1 MHPILAELDPQQ
13 QQVAMALGG
22 PVLVL
27 AGAGTGKTR
36 AITHRIAYACLSGQR
51 QAHNCLAVT
60 YTKRAA
66 GEMRERLV
74 GLGVPNVVVRTFHAA
89 ALSQL
94 RYFWPSAVEGPFPEV
109 LSSKARLVAQA
120 AGGLGLPTGTAMV
133 RDLSAEVEWA
143 GAKLVLPADYVQ
155 MARAEGRAELGS
167 GNARIDHADVAR
179 VLAAYHELK
188 TRANVLD
195 FEDILLTLLAIL
207 SERPDVADA
216 VRGAYQWFCVD
227 EYQDITPLQER
238 VLTAWLG
245 DRDDICV
252 VGDPNQTIYSF
263 AGADPES
270 LSRFLAKWQGATQV
284 RLDRCYRCS
293 PQVVA
298 AANSLS
304 AAVARSGTAP
314 VAPGIL
320 GLSLRSQCPP
330 GPVPEVFTAEN
341 DAQEAASVAQRIR
354 ALISGGARAR
364 DIAVLMRTNAA
375 SQAIESALAEAGI
388 PYMLRGGEQF
398 FSRPEVREAL
408 VRLRGAAA
416 VSGHRAQADPGSPD
430 THSQLRRSPGQ
441 PGGAPALPE
450 PLAARTAEVLSA
462 MGFDL
467 AAPAGGGVQRERW
480 ESLAAVVE
488 LAATMERAAAPQTR
502 SELGLAQLVAEL
514 ERRSELSL
522 APSPDGVTLASLH
535 AAKGLEWDHVFLVG
549 LSEGNIPISYA
560 NTPARVA
567 EELRL
572 LYVGVTRARIGL
584 TLSWAL
590 TYGASGR
597 SRTPSRFLSML
608 RRQRV
613 AEVGSAGDV
622 VRGDARSALPTRQG
636 RRKGLARC
644 RVCGAGLV
652 TGAERTVGRCRGC
665 PGSPN
670 EELLEELKAWRRRVA
685 DDRGVPVFV
694 VFTDVTLAAIAELAP
709 TDSESLLAIPGVG
722 PTKLQAYG
730 RDLIAILTDRQLQ
743 AG

>member
-1 MHPILAELDPQQ
+1 MHPILAELDQQQ
-13 QQVAMALGG
+13 QQVAVTLGG

-51 QAHNCLAVT
+51 QARNCLAVT

-74 GLGVPNVVVRTFHAA
+74 GLGVTGAVVRTFHAA

-94 RYFWPSAVEGPFPEV
+94 RYFWPSTVGGPFPEV
-109 LSSKARLVAQA
+109 LASKARMVAQA
-120 AGGLGLPTGTAMV
+120 ASGLGLPTGTAMV

-143 GAKLVLPADYVQ
+143 GAKLVLPADYVAV
-155 MARAEGRAELGS
+155 ARAEGRAELGA
-167 GNARIDHADVAR
+167 GTARIDHADVAR

-207 SERPDVADA
+207 SQRPDVADSVRA
-216 VRGAYQWFCVD
+216 VYQWFCVD

-238 VLTAWLG
+238 VLGAWLG

-270 LSRFLAKWQGATQV
+270 MSRFLARWPGATQV

-304 AAVARSGTAP
+304 AAVARTDAP
-314 VAPGIL
+314 KVPAGIL
-320 GLSLRSQCPP
+320 GLTLRSQCPP

-341 DAQEAASVAQRIR
+341 DAQEAHSVAQRIG

-375 SQAIESALAEAGI
+375 SQEIESALAQAGI
-388 PYMLRGGEQF
+388 PYMLRGGDQF
-398 FSRPEVREAL
+398 FSRPEVREATA
-408 VRLRGAAA
+408 RLRGAGTSDTRRGDTGR
-416 VSGHRAQADPGSPD
+416 VPD
-430 THSQLRRSPGQ
+430 SQRELRRSDAQ
-441 PGGAPALPE
+441 SGGDPALPQRAS
-450 PLAARTAEVLSA
+450 LAERTADVLSA

-467 AAPAGGGVQRERW
+467 DAPAGGGVQRERW

-488 LAATMERAAAPQTR
+488 LAATLERQTPPEDRAQLGMAA
-502 SELGLAQLVAEL
+502 LVAEL
-514 ERRSELSL
+514 ERRAELSL

-535 AAKGLEWDHVFLVG
+535 AAKGLEWDHVFLIG
-549 LSEGNIPISYA
+549 LSEGNIPISHA
-560 NTPARVA
+560 NTPARIS

-572 LYVGVTRARIGL
+572 LYVGVTRARVGL

-590 TYGASGR
+590 TYGTSGR
-597 SRTPSRFLSML
+597 SRTPSRFLSMM
-608 RRQRV
+608 RRQR
-613 AEVGSAGDV
+613 AAQGGSAADV
-622 VRGDARSALPTRQG
+622 VRGEARRATSGRQG
-636 RRKGLARC
+636 RRKGPARC

-652 TGAERTVGRCRGC
+652 TGAERTLGRCRGC

-670 EELLEELKAWRRRVA
+670 QEVLDELKAWRGRMA
-685 DDRGVPVFV
+685 ADRGVPAFV
-694 VFTDVTLAAIAELAP
+694 VFTDVTLAAVAEQCP
-709 TDSESLLAIPGVG
+709 TDRESLAAIPGIG
-722 PTKLQAYG
+722 PAKLESYG
-730 RDLIAILTDRQLQ
+730 QDLIAIVCAQQ
-743 AG
+743 G